1 MLGLGIVGAALTLL
15 QLSWLNLNAGYWD
28 IFWPQFFQG
37 IALALLFVPLTTV
50 TMGLIT
56 KEQMG
61 NATSIFNLMRNIGG
75 SMGIAFATTYLARRS
90 QVHTNILG
98 QHIDPYSPQAQ
109 QMMANLKG
117 SLMARGADAASAT
130 NQSLGALF
138 GIVERQ
144 ASMLSFL
151 ETFRLFAIIFIA
163 VLPLLLIMR
172 RPAGR
177 GGAAPMH

>member
-1 MLGLGIVGAALTLL
+1 
-15 QLSWLNLNAGYWD
+15 
-28 IFWPQFFQG
+28 
-37 IALALLFVPLTTV
+37 
-50 TMGLIT
+50 
-56 KEQMG
+56 
-61 NATSIFNLMRNIGG
+61 
-75 SMGIAFATTYLARRS
+75 
-90 QVHTNILG
+90 
-98 QHIDPYSPQAQ
+98 
-109 QMMANLKG
+109 MMANLKG

-151 ETFRLFAIIFIA
+151 ETFRLFAIIFIV